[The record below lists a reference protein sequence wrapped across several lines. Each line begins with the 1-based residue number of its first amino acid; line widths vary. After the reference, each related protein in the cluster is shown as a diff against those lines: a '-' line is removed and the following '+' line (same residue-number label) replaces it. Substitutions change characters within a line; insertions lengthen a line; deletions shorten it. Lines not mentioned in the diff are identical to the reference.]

1 MSQRGIVSVRHFVG
15 FLVAVSLVF
24 SMVLPTR
31 SLSAQTAR
39 KGLSK
44 HDRAL
49 VVEAQAQG
57 KSTVTLLI
65 AAKKGSNRNLVNAI
79 AALGGTVRFRDD
91 DISYLRVVVP
101 INKAEAVAQLSDVE
115 AVDVDEII
123 PLYDPRPDGAVAPT
137 PQTPPSAS
145 TPQNNPYM
153 PIGDIGAAQ
162 FMAAN
167 PMWDGRG
174 VTVGIMDSGVTLDHP
189 ALQTTT
195 TGERKI
201 VDWVTYTHPTDD
213 GDPTWVSMQ
222 DQISG
227 ATFTYQNVSY
237 NAPAAGSYRIGLFN
251 ERDLRLGGEVGSDVN
266 RDRNLAGSKG
276 IFAVLW
282 DTATNNVYV
291 DTNQNNSF
299 ADELAMTDYRV
310 RYDIGTFGT
319 DNTATAV
326 REAMSFVVQ
335 TDGQNKFVNIGI
347 VSGAHG
353 SHVAGIVAAN
363 GMFGGAMT
371 GAAPGAK
378 LVSVRVCLFISGCT
392 AHALIE
398 GMTWL
403 AKQGNVDVINMSIGG
418 LPSLNDGNNARA
430 VLYDRL
436 IEQYNVQ
443 MFISAGNSGAGINT
457 IGDPSVASKVM
468 SVGSYITKATWQK
481 NYGSDSTHV
490 DNMHGFSSRGPREDG
505 GFKPN
510 IVAPGS
516 AISTVPMWQFG
527 GPVVGTYALPPGYAM
542 FNGTSMASP
551 QAAGGAALLVSA
563 AKATGVQKQPVQLR
577 QAINSSA
584 RYLTGRYQAYEIGN
598 GLMDVGAAWNLLK
611 TNIKT
616 VDIKS
621 SVAVNTTLSGF
632 LATPGFGQGIYD
644 REGVKVGQSYN
655 REYTFTRTSGGGGT
669 KTFTVSWVDN
679 DGTFTSAS
687 SIKLPLNS
695 PVKFNVAI
703 NPTTSGAHSAILNLD
718 DTSTTGVD
726 YQTMN
731 VVIAAE
737 QFTSGNN
744 YTVTKIGT
752 IGRNQTTSFFYNVPA
767 GTPAFK
773 VDMTAGGAGPGQV
786 RFLRFHPYGVAIES
800 NASTAFYNPPA
811 CGGTPPPA
819 ACIAAVAVSRTAANP
834 QAGVW
839 EVVVEARRTSDAEFA
854 PFTLTASILGATVS
868 PNPDV
873 ISSATVNVGV
883 TRSYTL
889 TNIYGAFTGRAT
901 GSTLGSAYRA
911 TPTIANIAQQQYLV
925 VVTAGSTS
933 LRATIGGTSDNAAD
947 LDLYVYRPNGSLA
960 GQSADGDSEESVTID
975 NPAAGTYTVVV
986 DGYAVPAGTTTYNYV
1001 DVFVN
1006 SAFGSVSVTDA
1017 NALRVAGSSWTVPA
1031 VITAKVAPA
1040 TGRVLLGTVQVRT
1053 DGNVLVGSGDV
1064 IVQNVTP

>member
-237 NAPAAGSYRIGLFN
+237 IAPAAGSYRIGLFN
-251 ERDLRLGGEVGSDVN
+251 ERDLRLGGEVGNDVN
-266 RDRNLAGSKG
+266 RDRNPAGSKG

-310 RYDIGTFGT
+310 RYDIGYFG
-319 DNTATAV
+319 NGPVATATTPAGK
-326 REAMSFVVQ
+326 MPFVVQ
-335 TDGQNKFVNIGI
+335 TDGKNKFVNIGI

-527 GPVVGTYALPPGYAM
+527 GPVGGTYALPPGYAM

-703 NPTTSGAHSAILNLD
+703 NPTTSGAHSVILNLD

-773 VDMTAGGAGPGQV
+773 VDMAAGGTATGAGQV
-786 RFLRFHPYGVAIES
+786 RFLRFHPYGVGFDS
-800 NASTAFYNPPA
+800 NSSVSCYNPA
-811 CGGTPPPA
+811 VASCAGGTA
-819 ACIAAVAVSRTAANP
+819 TSRTAANP

-839 EVVVEARRTSDAEFA
+839 EVVVEARRTSDVADA

-911 TPTIANIAQQQYLV
+911 TPSIGDLGLQEFTVNVAS
-925 VVTAGSTS
+925 GSTS
-933 LRATIGGTSDNAAD
+933 FRATIGGTSDPAAD
-947 LDLYVYRPNGSLA
+947 LDLYVLRNGVVV
-960 GQSADGDSEESVTID
+960 GQSADGDSEESVTIT
-975 NPAAGTYTVVV
+975 NPAAGTYTVRIE
-986 DGYAVPAGTTTYNYV
+986 GYAVPAGTTTYNYV

-1053 DGNVLVGSGDV
+1053 NENILIGSGDV